1 MDASSVASKT
11 ALMVCAYRARATA
24 RPDPIC
30 EDPWAAMLA
39 GDEGAALATAF
50 DARFPHMEMWLA
62 LRVAFLDALV
72 RHCTEG
78 PDVIQQVVILGA
90 GLDTRAARLA
100 RDGVRFFEV
109 DHPATQADK
118 RARLARLA
126 GYPLDAPRFVA
137 VDFESGADFV
147 DELARAGL
155 DRTRPAVVVWEGVV
169 PYLTEAAVRA
179 TARRVA
185 TALHPRS
192 ILAFDLVGKRMV
204 QGLANREKDRH
215 TADYVAGLGEP
226 IRFGTNDILPLL
238 ADEGFRQ
245 VRVHSFDELALA
257 ATGTYD
263 RAREFRFQSIA
274 VASVTPFRFAP

>member
-24 RPDPIC
+24 RPEPIC
-30 EDPWAAMLA
+30 VDPWAARLA
-39 GDEGAALATAF
+39 GDDGEALASAF
-50 DARFPHMEMWLA
+50 DARFPHMELWLA
-62 LRVAFLDALV
+62 LRVRYLDELV
-72 RHCTEG
+72 RFWTAQG
-78 PDVIQQVVILGA
+78 IDQVVILGA

-118 RARLARLA
+118 RARLAQLD
-126 GYPLDAPRFVA
+126 GYPLEAPRFVA

-147 DELARAGL
+147 DALAGAGL
-155 DRTRPAVVVWEGVV
+155 DRTRPAIVVWEGVV

-204 QGLANREKDRH
+204 EGLANREKDRH

-274 VASVTPFRFAP
+274 VCSVTPFPAGP

>member
-11 ALMVCAYRARATA
+11 ALMVCAYRARATG
-24 RPDPIC
+24 RPEPIC
-30 EDPWAAMLA
+30 RDPWAATLA
-39 GDEGAALATAF
+39 GDEGAALAAAF
-50 DARFPHMEMWLA
+50 DARFPHMELWLA
-62 LRVAFLDALV
+62 LRVAYLDELV
-72 RHCTEG
+72 TYWTAEG
-78 PDVIQQVVILGA
+78 IRQVVILGA

-100 RDGVRFFEV
+100 RDGVQFYEV

-118 RARLARLA
+118 RARLAKLD
-126 GYPLDAPRFVA
+126 GYPVAAPRFVA

-147 DELARAGL
+147 DELARAGF
-155 DRTRPAVVVWEGVV
+155 DPAQPALIVWEGVV

-185 TALHPRS
+185 TGLHPRS

-204 QGLANREKDRH
+204 EGLANREKDKH

-238 ADEGFRQ
+238 AAEGFRQ
-245 VRVHSFDELALA
+245 VQVHSFDELALA

-263 RAREFRFQSIA
+263 RSREFRFQSIA
-274 VASVTPFRFAP
+274 VCSVTPWRVGP